1 MGIQFVRG
9 GEIGGFPMRVTRT
22 RRIERAGVNTLRA
35 LLEEND
41 QIVQEIDGGND
52 YGEDLLVMFTKD
64 GYRTGVSISI
74 QVKSGAKYKRANGYA
89 IPVDEHADDWQR
101 SLLPVFGVV
110 FDIDTKRL
118 FWTNL
123 TEALAAS
130 PSSTWIH
137 LKSANE
143 LTESNVDDFMHQAH
157 AYAEKRSRQGSN
169 VSLQVYP
176 ISANLGDGSWFV
188 GRDAEQAQLKHF
200 LSDGQSR
207 KLLIAGMAGVGKTAL
222 VSQVIRD
229 SEVHSVFPGGVV
241 FVDMQGFSGDQ
252 RLMGRPGAAYA
263 PILMALG
270 FPPADVPADINSQ
283 AAAYHKFLELK
294 AESGK
299 NTLLVF
305 DNVAE
310 VSQVAELLPKS
321 SPHGVV
327 VTSRVK
333 LGIIEGLEILHLD
346 CMEPEESEELFRS
359 VLPNR
364 GLDGNSQVI
373 QELCGLCGHLP
384 LALRIAAAI
393 AKEEAALPLGDLV
406 EELTEA
412 KTRLDVLQYGDSA
425 VRAALQVSFQH
436 LEEDLRDPFCKI
448 SVNPGTS
455 VSEEIAATALGLPAA
470 RVRAVLRRL
479 AQASLIARDG
489 ASARWKMHDLV
500 YLFSS
505 EQAEERIERGE
516 YARCFARIT
525 SCYDEVS
532 EQADAA
538 LRGTA
543 AKGARF
549 NTQKALEWF
558 DDEHVNIRS
567 AALRSLDMQLYEVA
581 YYMSMNLV
589 LYFDIRLRVNDAL
602 QSSITAHE
610 AARALKD
617 AERQVRSLNNIG
629 LTLTS
634 QRRFA
639 EAIQKLTKANAMAE
653 RIGFVEG
660 ECDTA
665 ISLGA
670 AVRQYQGPRAA
681 IPLLIKAKNLA
692 KRSGDAGSIASSLT
706 NLGSAYREA
715 GEFASAVE
723 VLSESIAFH
732 QKSGDRRK
740 EASAHG
746 GLGAALSDIG
756 QLEAAVESFKRSFS
770 GYEEV
775 QDFLGVNLNWANL
788 GGAYLRM
795 GRVEEAKKC
804 LIRALDYFT
813 SVSNAFYQGMCLMNL
828 GEAELASGSRDD
840 ARDFFL
846 RAQEK
851 YETCAAPEGLAAV
864 RHALRKLDQ
873 GK

>member
-1 MGIQFVRG
+1 M
-9 GEIGGFPMRVTRT
+9 
-22 RRIERAGVNTLRA
+22 NTLRA

-64 GYRTGVSISI
+64 GYRTGVSIAV

-110 FDIDTKRL
+110 FDVDTRKL

-143 LTESNVDDFMHQAH
+143 LTESNVGYFMDQAH
-157 AYAEKRSRQGSN
+157 AYAEKRSRQGSS

-176 ISANLGDGSWFV
+176 ISANSEEGKRFV
-188 GRDAEQAQLKHF
+188 GREAEQAQLKHF

-229 SEVHSVFPGGVV
+229 PEVHSLFPGGVV

-263 PILMALG
+263 PILTALG

-283 AAAYHKFLELK
+283 AAAYHAFLELR
-294 AESGK
+294 AESGES
-299 NTLLVF
+299 TLLVF

-321 SPHGVV
+321 SSHGVV
-327 VTSRVK
+327 VTSRIK
-333 LGIIEGLEILHLD
+333 LGIIEGLETLNLD
-346 CMEPEESEELFRS
+346 CMKPEESEELVRS

-364 GLDGNSQVI
+364 GRGVDSDVI

-384 LALRIAAAI
+384 LGLQIAAAI
-393 AKEEAALPLGDLV
+393 AKEEVELPLSDLV

-436 LEEDLRDPFCKI
+436 LEEDLRDRFCKI

-455 VSEEIAATALGLPAA
+455 ISEEIAAVVLELPVA
-470 RVRAVLRRL
+470 RVRAILRKL
-479 AQASLIARDG
+479 AQASLIAREG
-489 ASARWKMHDLV
+489 ASVRWRMHDLV

-505 EQAEERIERGE
+505 EQAEERIDQRE
-516 YARCFARIT
+516 YMRCFARIA
-525 SCYDEVS
+525 SSYDEVS
-532 EQADAA
+532 GQADEA
-538 LRGTA
+538 LRGIPA
-543 AKGARF
+543 NGSRF
-549 NTQKALEWF
+549 NIQKALVWF

-567 AALRSLDMQLYEVA
+567 AALRALDVKLHEVA
-581 YYMSMNLV
+581 YYLSMNLV
-589 LYFDIRLRVNDAL
+589 VYFDIRLRVNDAL

-610 AARALKD
+610 AARGLKD
-617 AERQVRSLNNIG
+617 PERQVRSLNNIG

-634 QRRFA
+634 QRRFK
-639 EAIQKLTKANAMAE
+639 EAIQKLTKANAIAE
-653 RIGFVEG
+653 RIGFIEG

-665 ISLGA
+665 VSLGA

-681 IPLLIKAKNLA
+681 IPLLVKANNLA

-746 GLGAALSDIG
+746 GLGAALSDMG

-795 GRVEEAKKC
+795 GRVANAEKC
-804 LIRALDYFT
+804 LTRALDYFT
-813 SVSNAFYQGMCLMNL
+813 SVKNAYYQAMCLMNL
-828 GEAELASGSRDD
+828 GEVESARGSRDA
-840 ARDFFL
+840 ARDL
-846 RAQEK
+846 YSRALEM
-851 YETCAAPEGLAAV
+851 YETCAAPAGISAA
-864 RHALRKLDQ
+864 RNALRKLDQ
-873 GK
+873 ERRIVERD